1 MKIKFQ
7 FSVEN
12 WKYSGKGAWYF
23 VTITEELSLEI
34 RNTAQWQEEGWGRLK
49 TNAKIKDV
57 EWDLQFGFIKKP
69 NAYLLPLKADIRK
82 QLKLDEGMKVVVM
95 LNI

>member
-7 FSVEN
+7 FCGEI

-23 VTITEELSLEI
+23 VTIPEELSREI
-34 RNTAQWQEEGWGRLK
+34 RETAQWQEEGWGRLK
-49 TNAKIKDV
+49 TIAKINDV
-57 EWDLQFGFIKKP
+57 VWDTSIWFDKKA

-82 QLKLDEGMKVVVM
+82 QLKLEEGMKIEVM
-95 LNI
+95 LNV

>member
-7 FSVEN
+7 FSGEI

-23 VTITEELSLEI
+23 VTIPEELSREI
-34 RNTAQWQEEGWGRLK
+34 RDTAQWQEEGWGRLK
-49 TNAKIKDV
+49 TIAKIKDV
-57 EWDLQFGFIKKP
+57 EWETSIWFDKKA

-82 QLKLDEGMKVVVM
+82 QLKLEDGMKIEVL

>member
-7 FSVEN
+7 FSGVI

-23 VTITEELSLEI
+23 VTIPEELSREI
-34 RNTAQWQEEGWGRLK
+34 RDTAQWQEEGWGRLK
-49 TNAKIKDV
+49 TIAKIKDV
-57 EWDLQFGFIKKP
+57 EWETSIWFDKKA

-82 QLKLDEGMKVVVM
+82 QLKLEDGMKIEVM